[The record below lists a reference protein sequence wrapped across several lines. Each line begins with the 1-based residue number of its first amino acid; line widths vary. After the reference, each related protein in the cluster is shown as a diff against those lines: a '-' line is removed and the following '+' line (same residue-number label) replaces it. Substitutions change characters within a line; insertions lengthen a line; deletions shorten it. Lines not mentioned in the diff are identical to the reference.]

1 MNRPDLHFFALVSAL
16 SLAPACDEHAS
27 IGEHFDA
34 ASTGDAFNAM
44 SDAGPSPNDA
54 FTQDTSM
61 PTDAWTP
68 GDAGPLPHVEFI
80 EMIVGTVDT
89 ESPLHGSPALIVAVA
104 LRARVPELPTT
115 TVLETFGPC
124 EALQGAAGATPEAI
138 DRGAVVSA
146 RVGASGGFEALGFV
160 AGQGYFLPPP
170 RIPAE
175 GTPVTLRVDL
185 GADGVFERTLPVRT
199 LHIAS
204 PTRTAISEH
213 GDVWSANYVPG
224 ADFHVTW
231 PSSGRTAR
239 MYFSAR
245 AADVAVDHF
254 GVLCM
259 LDTGSG
265 AFTLPWAQMNRY
277 LVMPSAMPPHFEV
290 SNVDALITVERGIT
304 VRALSSA
311 QSGQT
316 ALVPAP

>member
-1 MNRPDLHFFALVSAL
+1 MNRPDLLFFALVSAL
-16 SLAPACDEHAS
+16 SFAPACDEHAS

-44 SDAGPSPNDA
+44 HDAGPSPNDA
-54 FTQDTSM
+54 FTQDTSI

-68 GDAGPLPHVEFI
+68 GDAGPVPHVGFI

-89 ESPLHGSPALIVAVA
+89 ESPLHGSPALVVAVA
-104 LRARVPELPTT
+104 LRARMPELPMT
-115 TVLETFGPC
+115 TVIETFGPC
-124 EALQGAAGATPEAI
+124 EARRGSAGALPEAL

-146 RVGASGGFEALGFV
+146 RVGASGAFAALGFV

-170 RIPAE
+170 PVPAE

-199 LHIAS
+199 LHLTS
-204 PTRTAISEH
+204 PTRTAISER

-224 ADFHVTW
+224 ADFRVTW
-231 PSSGRTAR
+231 PTSGRTAP

-245 AADVAVDHF
+245 SADLAVDQI
-254 GVLCM
+254 GVVCT
-259 LDTGSG
+259 LDTASG
-265 AFTLPWAQMNRY
+265 AFTLPWAQMNTY
-277 LVMPSAMPPHFEV
+277 LVMPSAMSPHFEV
-290 SNVDALITVERGIT
+290 SNVEALIAVERGIT
-304 VRALSSA
+304 VRTLSSA

-316 ALVPAP
+316 ALLPVP